1 MELVKHSSKFESNEY
16 LNIVKSRKILV
27 DHEYSS
33 LLNLN
38 PSVNINYLLEVA
50 KQKVDKLIQTYIKT
64 LNQCQL

>member
-1 MELVKHSSKFESNEY
+1 MEVVKHSSKFESNAS

-27 DHEYSS
+27 EHEYSS
-33 LLNLN
+33 LLTLN

-50 KQKVDKLIQTYIKT
+50 KQTVDKLIQTYIKT